1 MFCLTFYIMMLPPR
15 HAAHGWP
22 VRARLPHGDQR
33 HPSQH
38 VQGSLDHRRLAG
50 IPQRQVLLVRS
61 AQRVYYLPPT
71 TAAQYFTLF
80 SADKEQWESSA
91 GRNRSVPVAAV
102 MEGEASIAGRTD
114 TIKVELLNDQ

>member
-1 MFCLTFYIMMLPPR
+1 M
-15 HAAHGWP
+15 
-22 VRARLPHGDQR
+22 
-33 HPSQH
+33 
-38 VQGSLDHRRLAG
+38 
-50 IPQRQVLLVRS
+50 
-61 AQRVYYLPPT
+61 YYLST
-71 TAAQYFTLF
+71 THLCCAILNTSPLY

>member
-1 MFCLTFYIMMLPPR
+1 M
-15 HAAHGWP
+15 
-22 VRARLPHGDQR
+22 
-33 HPSQH
+33 
-38 VQGSLDHRRLAG
+38 
-50 IPQRQVLLVRS
+50 
-61 AQRVYYLPPT
+61 YYLPLT

-114 TIKVELLNDQ
+114 TIKVGLLNDQ